1 MVLVIVPC
9 GRSKIWKKYPHLG
22 PTPAREA
29 YTGAPFK
36 VNREYAESVA
46 DRWVIL
52 SAKYGFIEPTT
63 LITQYEVTFKKKTTN
78 PVSVSLLKKQVT
90 DFGLLEFDQVIALG
104 GKEYRSVVEEV
115 FAGTGVKLKFPFSG
129 LTVGRAM
136 RAVKQNL
143 QRAKSV

>member
-1 MVLVIVPC
+1 MLLVIVPC
-9 GRSKIWKKYPHLG
+9 GRSKIWKKHPHLG
-22 PTPAREA
+22 PTPAQEA

-36 VNREYAESVA
+36 VNRVYAETFS

-63 LITQYEVTFKKKTTN
+63 PITQYEVTFKRKSTK
-78 PVSVSLLKKQVT
+78 PVSASILRKQVT
-90 DFGLLEFDQVIALG
+90 ALRLFDFDQVIALG
-104 GKEYRSVVEEV
+104 GKEYRSVVEEA
-115 FAGTGVKLKFPFSG
+115 FADTAVKLTFPFSG

-143 QRAKSV
+143 AQRG